1 MVGVSEWIAWVIVL
15 LLALYGCAQAIR
27 RLCLWATRC
36 DKTVCFYRLAVPR
49 SMRSLEPLMRCLQ
62 AQTAW
67 GETTCNRTLVLLPP
81 LSDEE
86 RQIADR
92 LMQEDP
98 SVIPMTEKE
107 MITLLSVLRD

>member
-1 MVGVSEWIAWVIVL
+1 MGINEWIAWVIVL
-15 LLALYGCAQAIR
+15 LLSLYGCAQLIR

-36 DKTVCFYRLAVPR
+36 DKAVTFYRLAVPR
-49 SMRSLEPLMRCLQ
+49 SLRSLEPLLRCLQ

-67 GETTCNRTLVLLPP
+67 REGDCRRTLVLLPT
-81 LSDEE
+81 LTEEE
-86 RQIADR
+86 RQVADR
-92 LMQEDP
+92 LLREDP